1 MRYFIR
7 LIFFGS
13 CLLVLHS
20 CGKDGSVDTTNV
32 TPGGS
37 TGNGNGNG
45 SGAEVGNWKFISFH
59 EVTSQTVEV
68 NTGSDAVK
76 TVTKR
81 DYTSDYNTGN
91 IRFDGNAMF
100 FTKVAFTVNTTT
112 QVSFYT
118 NGVFNYTQQV
128 PFTGTLPATT
138 STAYYKK
145 IDTDS
150 LYFAV
155 GVVTGLG
162 LNGSVETKPAGYNL
176 TFDGNKLYMTLVV
189 NETTTQ
195 TDAGITQKVTTNT
208 TNITTLQKL

>member
-1 MRYFIR
+1 MRYFTW
-7 LIFFGS
+7 LVCFGL
-13 CLLVLHS
+13 CLLLFYS

-37 TGNGNGNG
+37 TGNGNANG

-68 NTGSDAVK
+68 NTGNDAIK
-76 TVTKR
+76 TVTTR
-81 DYTSDYNTGN
+81 DYTSENNAGN
-91 IRFDGNAMF
+91 IRFDGSAMF
-100 FTKVAFTVNTTT
+100 FTRVAFTVNTMA
-112 QVSFYT
+112 QVSYYT
-118 NGVFNYTQQV
+118 NGVFNVTQQV
-128 PFTGTLPATT
+128 PFTGALPATT

-145 IDTDS
+145 IGADS

-162 LNGSVETKPAGYNL
+162 LNGSVETKPAGYKL
-176 TFDGNKLYMTLVV
+176 KFDGNKLYLTLAI

-195 TDAGITQKVTTNT
+195 TDGGITQKVITNT
-208 TNITTLQKL
+208 TNISTLQKQ

>member
-1 MRYFIR
+1 MRYVTR
-7 LIFFGS
+7 LIFFSS
-13 CLLVLHS
+13 CLLLLYS

-68 NTGSDAVK
+68 STGNDAIK
-76 TVTKR
+76 TVTTR
-81 DYTSDYNTGN
+81 DYTSDNNAGN

-100 FTKVAFTVNTTT
+100 FTNVAFTVNTMT
-112 QVSFYT
+112 QVSYYT
-118 NGVFNYTQQV
+118 NGVYNVTQQV
-128 PFTGTLPATT
+128 PFTGALPATT

-145 IDTDS
+145 MGADS

-162 LNGSVETKPAGYNL
+162 MNGSVETKPAGYKL
-176 TFDGNKLYMTLVV
+176 TFDGNKLYMTLAI

-195 TDAGITQKVTTNT
+195 TEAGITQKVITNS
-208 TNITTLQKL
+208 TNVTTLQKQ